1 MTRISETDIQRYPK
15 DNPKIN
21 EWYKTLK
28 PTTQR
33 LYTRY
38 LIQFERISNIP
49 LETLLIKKAQRQI
62 DELQIRT
69 LIINTTSKLSNSI
82 QVVTD
87 SAVRKFLRYWN
98 IIVPPTTIKYEQT
111 QFYRAYTKEELNQ
124 LLSYLDKPLEKL
136 YAIICAESGLRAK
149 TVLQLT
155 WKHIQQDFNNRTD
168 SIAIRLEPPFYK
180 GKKKSGFALIGNR
193 SRTLLKYCIE
203 KQLIN
208 TQPDSKLFPFSYES
222 ISKIIRRAK
231 QKANLDP
238 TIEPIHGLRK
248 YTEAQLEAT
257 KPPINERY
265 RIMIMGRFKDIDAKN
280 YSPRDFQTLRPEYEH
295 AYPYIDY
302 MNNAPDTAQQLSTK
316 QTQLQD
322 TITELTQNQTYLTNV
337 LNILANRIGITI
349 PTLTHQE
356 THQIKQAPTPEA
368 QLENMLNIGLP
379 KLIQFNKL
387 PLTQEQ
393 QEQIKQDTRKI
404 HREASP

>member
-1 MTRISETDIQRYPK
+1 
-15 DNPKIN
+15 
-21 EWYKTLK
+21 
-28 PTTQR
+28 
-33 LYTRY
+33 
-38 LIQFERISNIP
+38 
-49 LETLLIKKAQRQI
+49 
-62 DELQIRT
+62 
-69 LIINTTSKLSNSI
+69 
-82 QVVTD
+82 D

-168 SIAIRLEPPFYK
+168 SIAIRLEPPF
-180 GKKKSGFALIGNR
+180 N
-193 SRTLLKYCIE
+193 
-203 KQLIN
+203 Q
-208 TQPDSKLFPFSYES
+208 
-222 ISKIIRRAK
+222 
-231 QKANLDP
+231 
-238 TIEPIHGLRK
+238 
-248 YTEAQLEAT
+248 
-257 KPPINERY
+257 RY
-265 RIMIMGRFKDIDAKN
+265 RIMIMGRFQDVDAKN
-280 YSPRDFQTLRPEYEH
+280 YSPRDFDTLRPEYEH

-368 QLENMLNIGLP
+368 QLENMLNI
-379 KLIQFNKL
+379 
-387 PLTQEQ
+387 
-393 QEQIKQDTRKI
+393 
-404 HREASP
+404 